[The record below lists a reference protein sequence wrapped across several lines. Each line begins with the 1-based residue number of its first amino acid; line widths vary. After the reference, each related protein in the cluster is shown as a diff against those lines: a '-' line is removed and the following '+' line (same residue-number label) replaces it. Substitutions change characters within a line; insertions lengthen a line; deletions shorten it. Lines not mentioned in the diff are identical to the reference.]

1 MNGHP
6 AIPDVTD
13 DDVAWITDVMGLD
26 DLDEDRQAFLKRSE
40 TFDVSACPGSGET
53 TLVVAKL
60 AILARKWQHTVDCH

>member
-40 TFDVSACPGSGET
+40 TFDVSACPGSGKT